1 MDFIETEASKI
12 VEIFTTTPFLEC
24 RPLTRDFQTVPARNG
39 IYGLRYI
46 DQELLYIGKAGDIR
60 KRFRGGHKA
69 LAWAFIDRLDPDAV
83 RIISVVLG
91 FAAWR
96 QALEIEARMIQ
107 IVRPRYNSR
116 IRQLE

>member
-12 VEIFTTTPFLEC
+12 VEIFTTTPFLDC

-46 DQELLYIGKAGDIR
+46 NQEILYIGKAGDIR
-60 KRFRGGHKA
+60 QRFRGGHKA

-91 FAAWR
+91 FTAWR

>member
-1 MDFIETEASKI
+1 MDFIETEASRL
-12 VEIFTTTPFLEC
+12 VEIFTTTPFLDC
-24 RPLTRDFQTVPARNG
+24 HPLTRDFQTVPARTG
-39 IYGLRYI
+39 IYGLRHT
-46 DQELLYIGKAGDIR
+46 DQELLYIGKASDIR

-91 FAAWR
+91 FQAWR

>member
-1 MDFIETEASKI
+1 MDFIETEASKL
-12 VEIFTTTPFLEC
+12 VEIFTTTPVLEC

-39 IYGLRYI
+39 IYGLRYV
-46 DQELLYIGKAGDIR
+46 DQELLYIDKAGDIR

-91 FAAWR
+91 FSAWR

-107 IVRPRYNSR
+107 IVRPRYSSR

>member
-12 VEIFTTTPFLEC
+12 VEIFTTTSFLDC
-24 RPLTRDFQTVPARNG
+24 RPLTHDFQTVPARNG
-39 IYGLRYI
+39 IYGLRYV
-46 DQELLYIGKAGDIR
+46 DQEILYIGKAGDIR

-91 FAAWR
+91 FEAWR

-107 IVRPRYNSR
+107 IVRPRHNSR
-116 IRQLE
+116 IQQLE

>member
-1 MDFIETEASKI
+1 MDFIETEASKR

-39 IYGLRYI
+39 IYGLRYV

-107 IVRPRYNSR
+107 IVRPLHSSR